1 MMALRARIHARAGLS
16 SSPKPIAPPEPPDE
30 PAVLACEARLPQHVS
45 KTKAQESSGPTGPR
59 STEGKAISSANSLKH
74 GLASGRVIVPG
85 EDPADFE
92 ALLAD
97 LLAEHA
103 PAADTEKLLVQ
114 EMAQSYWLMQ
124 RAIRL
129 QNQAF
134 TETRIDV
141 PKLTLFMR
149 YRTTHERAFYKAL
162 NALTKLKRNRARE
175 EQAEFVS
182 QSRRS
187 SPPAVEF
194 VSRNGAGP
202 AKTSAKTG
210 TAFEV
215 PRHTPSKHNQP
226 RGGNSEEQYP
236 PQVKFQKPVAAG

>member
-1 MMALRARIHARAGLS
+1 MMALRARVHARAGLS

-30 PAVLACEARLPQHVS
+30 PAVLACEARLPQHRS
-45 KTKAQESSGPTGPR
+45 KAKAQESSGPTGPR

-103 PAADTEKLLVQ
+103 PASDTEKLLVQ

-182 QSRRS
+182 QPRRS
-187 SPPAVEF
+187 TRRPAEF
-194 VSRNGAGP
+194 VSQKAP
-202 AKTSAKTG
+202 FAAAASPSLLYA
-210 TAFEV
+210 E
-215 PRHTPSKHNQP
+215 TPD
-226 RGGNSEEQYP
+226 
-236 PQVKFQKPVAAG
+236 AAGRPETKPGALATGSEAEPRA